1 VRRWRAQRR
10 LATVIVMTATLAGAG
25 RLHAA
30 PRDPKAVA
38 RAKLVEGAELLSRG
52 EYEEALARFQDA
64 YARVPSP
71 KIFYNYGLA
80 YKGLGRNAEAIAAFD
95 RFLAEAG
102 DAGADK
108 RSDAERRR
116 AELLKRVGTLE
127 ITSEVEGADILIDGT
142 SYGQTPRSAP
152 IYLDSGN
159 HLLSVRKGKLQ
170 HVQRL
175 TTERG
180 AKQTIVVA
188 LSENTPPPLAMSS
201 SQIPLPTPPAPEAP
215 HGADIAPPSEHS
227 STTRVVAWS
236 TAAASVVLL
245 TGGVVETVVASHK
258 LDEFNSTLAPDGSGR
273 SCGTDRPDFGGGVCR
288 TLHDD
293 WNLAR
298 TLGYAGLIGGGVLA
312 AASITLFV
320 VSNDSH
326 RQVACAPA
334 PGALGV
340 TCAGRF

>member
-1 VRRWRAQRR
+1 
-10 LATVIVMTATLAGAG
+10 
-25 RLHAA
+25 LHAA

-38 RAKLVEGAELLSRG
+38 RAKLVEGAQLLSRG
-52 EYEEALARFQDA
+52 DYEEALARFQEA
-64 YARVPSP
+64 YASVPSP

-80 YKGLGRNAEAIAAFD
+80 NKGLGRNAEAIVWFD

-108 RSDAERRR
+108 RTDAEHRR
-116 AELLKRVGTLE
+116 AELLKRVGVLE

-142 SYGQTPRSAP
+142 SYGQTPRAAP

-180 AKQTIVVA
+180 GKQTVVVA
-188 LSENTPPPLAMSS
+188 LSENTPPPLAMSP
-201 SQIPLPTPPAPEAP
+201 SQIPLAPPPATPPPQADTAPEA
-215 HGADIAPPSEHS
+215 S
-227 STTRVVAWS
+227 SSGLRVVAWS
-236 TAAASVVLL
+236 TAAVAAVVL
-245 TGGVVETVVASHK
+245 TGGVIETVVASHK
-258 LDEFNSTLAPDGSGR
+258 LDDFNTTLAPDGSGR
-273 SCGTDRPDFGGGVCR
+273 SCGTDRPNYGGGVCR

-293 WNLAR
+293 WNQAR
-298 TLGYAGLIGGGVLA
+298 TLGLVGIIGGGVLA
-312 AASITLFV
+312 AASVTMFV
-320 VSNDSH
+320 VSNEGN
-326 RQVACAPA
+326 RKLACGPA
-334 PGALGV
+334 PGTLGV

>member
-1 VRRWRAQRR
+1 VRWRVERR
-10 LATVIVMTATLAGAG
+10 LATLIAMTATLAGGA

-38 RAKLVEGAELLSRG
+38 RAKLVEGAQLLSQG
-52 EYEEALARFQDA
+52 EYEEALARFQEA

-95 RFLAEAG
+95 RFLSEAG

-108 RSDAERRR
+108 RGDAERRR
-116 AELLKRVGTLE
+116 AELLKRVGILE
-127 ITSEVEGADILIDGT
+127 ITAEVEGADILIDGT
-142 SYGQTPRSAP
+142 SYGQTPRTAP

-180 AKQTIVVA
+180 QKQTVVVA
-188 LSENTPPPLAMSS
+188 LSENTPPPLAMAP
-201 SQIPLPTPPAPEAP
+201 SQIPLPPPPVQPPPPADVPPEAP
-215 HGADIAPPSEHS
+215 RTGL
-227 STTRVVAWS
+227 RVAAWA
-236 TAAASVVLL
+236 TAAGAAAVF
-245 TGGVVETVVASHK
+245 TGGVIETVVASHK
-258 LDEFNSTLAPDGSGR
+258 RDDFNSTLAPDGSGR
-273 SCGTDRPDFGGGVCR
+273 SCGTDRPNYGGGVCR
-288 TLHDD
+288 TLYDD
-293 WNLAR
+293 WNQAR
-298 TLGYAGLIGGGVLA
+298 TLGLVGIIGGAVLG
-312 AASITLFV
+312 AASITMFV
-320 VSNDSH
+320 VSNDGN
-326 RQVACAPA
+326 RKLACAPA